1 MYVLFKCNLRAGH
14 LENIHAETCIDFLIL
29 LIEIFG
35 EFPEKEMLSGKN
47 AVLPNVI
54 FSSFYLLM
62 LGFLF
67 YRSLY

>member
-14 LENIHAETCIDFLIL
+14 LENIHAETCTDFLFYF
-29 LIEIFG
+29 EIFG